1 LPHRNAIEIEAELR
15 SAVGD
20 RDALADSAAIP
31 SKNRRGFVVGK
42 KKSNVSMLLPI
53 IFLFPR
59 DTMEVADNDLS
70 STQARNAI
78 AEVLMAGDMADQALD
93 DTRPAP
99 VAGSINEQVLGA
111 VSADNVDVLRNKA
124 KRQRQKGIENL
135 ARRHEGIASIISNV
149 KLNERV
155 VASAFERYFATIE
168 TGVHVISKSGAM
180 FVGEAAAAKLEASIV
195 ERVEAMEARITG
207 EIERSRVS
215 LNVHA
220 SREDWIN
227 PTYTKPAGEHEVQMR
242 TRLAN
247 RVLGVFRKQDE
258 FVVILNQLCWNEEAE
273 QDAIEMEEL
282 AIKKEMRGLAQFI
295 SRTLRGM
302 RNKVAPQQTVAANEA
317 EQQAA

>member
-1 LPHRNAIEIEAELR
+1 MET
-15 SAVGD
+15 V
-20 RDALADSAAIP
+20 DS
-31 SKNRRGFVVGK
+31 G
-42 KKSNVSMLLPI
+42 
-53 IFLFPR
+53 
-59 DTMEVADNDLS
+59 LS
-70 STQARNAI
+70 SNEARSAI
-78 AEVLMAGDMADQALD
+78 AEVVMAHDMADQALD

-99 VAGSINEQVLGA
+99 VAGSIDEQVLGA
-111 VSADNVDVLRNKA
+111 VSADNVDILRNKA

-135 ARRHEGIASIISNV
+135 ARRHDGVASVLAQV

-168 TGVHVISKSGAM
+168 TGIHVISKSGVM
-180 FVGEAAAAKLEASIV
+180 FVGEAAAEKLEASIV
-195 ERVEAMEARITG
+195 ERVVAMEERING
-207 EIERSRVS
+207 EIARSRVS
-215 LNVHA
+215 LDVHE
-220 SREDWIN
+220 SRDGWIK
-227 PTYTKPAGEHEVQMR
+227 PTYTKPAAAHEVQLR

-302 RNKVAPQQTVAANEA
+302 RNKVAPKETVAANEA
-317 EQQAA
+317 EPKAA

>member
-1 LPHRNAIEIEAELR
+1 MEIAENGLSTTEAR
-15 SAVGD
+15 S
-20 RDALADSAAIP
+20 
-31 SKNRRGFVVGK
+31 
-42 KKSNVSMLLPI
+42 
-53 IFLFPR
+53 
-59 DTMEVADNDLS
+59 
-70 STQARNAI
+70 AI
-78 AEVLMAGDMADQALD
+78 AEVMMAHDMADQALD
-93 DTRPAP
+93 DSRPAP
-99 VAGSINEQVLGA
+99 TAGSIDAHVLGS
-111 VSADNVDVLRNKA
+111 VSADNVDILRNKA
-124 KRQRQKGIENL
+124 RRQREKGIENL
-135 ARRHEGIASIISNV
+135 ARRHEGVASIIANV
-149 KLNERV
+149 ELNERV
-155 VASAFERYFATIE
+155 VASAFERFFATIE
-168 TGVHVISKSGAM
+168 TGIHVISKSGPM
-180 FVGEAAAAKLEASIV
+180 FVGEAAAAKLEASII

-220 SREDWIN
+220 SRDDWLK
-227 PTYTKPAGEHEVQMR
+227 PTYTRPAAAHEVQLR

-302 RNKVAPQQTVAANEA
+302 RNKVAPKETVAANEA

>member
-1 LPHRNAIEIEAELR
+1 MENADI
-15 SAVGD
+15 
-20 RDALADSAAIP
+20 ALTS
-31 SKNRRGFVVGK
+31 V
-42 KKSNVSMLLPI
+42 
-53 IFLFPR
+53 
-59 DTMEVADNDLS
+59 E
-70 STQARNAI
+70 ARNAI
-78 AEVLMAGDMADQALD
+78 AEVDMAHDMANQALD
-93 DTRPAP
+93 DSRPAP
-99 VAGSINEQVLGA
+99 VGFSIDAQVLSA
-111 VSADNVDVLRNKA
+111 VSADNVDILRNKA
-124 KRQRQKGIENL
+124 KRQRQKGVENL
-135 ARRHEGIASIISNV
+135 ARRHEGVASIIANV
-149 KLNERV
+149 VLNERV

-168 TGVHVISKSGAM
+168 TGIHVISKSGAM
-180 FVGEAAAAKLEASIV
+180 FVGEEAASKLEASIV
-195 ERVEAMEARITG
+195 ERVEAMEERITG

-220 SREDWIN
+220 SREDWIK
-227 PTYTKPAGEHEVQMR
+227 PTYTKPAASHEVQLR

-302 RNKVAPQQTVAANEA
+302 RNKVAPKEIVAANET

>member
-1 LPHRNAIEIEAELR
+1 MEI
-15 SAVGD
+15 
-20 RDALADSAAIP
+20 
-31 SKNRRGFVVGK
+31 
-42 KKSNVSMLLPI
+42 
-53 IFLFPR
+53 
-59 DTMEVADNDLS
+59 ADNGLS
-70 STQARNAI
+70 TTEARSAI
-78 AEVLMAGDMADQALD
+78 AEVVMAHDMADQALD
-93 DTRPAP
+93 DSRPAP
-99 VAGSINEQVLGA
+99 VAGSIDAQVLGA
-111 VSADNVDVLRNKA
+111 VSSDNVDILRNKA

-135 ARRHEGIASIISNV
+135 ARRHEGVASIIANV
-149 KLNERV
+149 QLNERV

-168 TGVHVISKSGAM
+168 TGIHVISKSGPM

-195 ERVEAMEARITG
+195 ERVAAMEERITG

-220 SREDWIN
+220 SREDWIK
-227 PTYTKPAGEHEVQMR
+227 PTYTKPAAEHEVQLR

-302 RNKVAPQQTVAANEA
+302 RNKVAPKPTAAANEA

>member
-1 LPHRNAIEIEAELR
+1 MDTRTG
-15 SAVGD
+15 V
-20 RDALADSAAIP
+20 ADTSLIP
-31 SKNRRGFVVGK
+31 SKNRGGFASGK
-42 KKSNVSMLLPI
+42 KESRVSMLLPI
-53 IFLFPR
+53 IFFPR
-59 DTMEVADNDLS
+59 DSMEIADNGLS
-70 STQARNAI
+70 STEARTAI
-78 AEVLMAGDMADQALD
+78 AEVVMAHDMAEQALD

-99 VAGSINEQVLGA
+99 VAVSINDQVLGA

-135 ARRHEGIASIISNV
+135 ARRHEGIASIIADV

-168 TGVHVISKSGAM
+168 NGIHVISKSGAM

-220 SREDWIN
+220 SRENWIH

-273 QDAIEMEEL
+273 QDAVEMEEL

-295 SRTLRGM
+295 VRTLRGM
-302 RNKVAPQQTVAANEA
+302 RNKVAPQETVAANEA